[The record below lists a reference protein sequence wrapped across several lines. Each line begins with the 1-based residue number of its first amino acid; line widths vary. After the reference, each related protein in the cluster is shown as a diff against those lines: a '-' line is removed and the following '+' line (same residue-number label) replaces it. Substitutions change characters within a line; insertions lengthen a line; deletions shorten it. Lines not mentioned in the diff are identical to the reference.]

1 MQATAAIEA
10 LLSRLAA
17 CVDDV
22 VERAR
27 SGAELREGEAE
38 GMCAALEELL
48 AHRFKRRQF
57 LLFSVHPWSLAE
69 HAEALSSAAA
79 VRIGVARQTGS
90 TDSARLRA
98 WLYLLLNRREL
109 AAEVDALLT
118 PELCSL
124 MYTRG
129 AALLGSAERDRL
141 VRTLKPLAALRF
153 RLGAS
158 AGLCLPEQPS
168 GSLEAR
174 ANTTATTTH
183 RPTTHPPTTHHHP
196 PPHAVCCHPNPPACR
211 QDARLSA
218 AACAADVPTADTA
231 LAAAAAAAVARAEA
245 AAHADNLGDSAVAR
259 AALLSYETR
268 GQT

>member
-168 GSLEAR
+168 GSLE
-174 ANTTATTTH
+174 
-183 RPTTHPPTTHHHP
+183 
-196 PPHAVCCHPNPPACR
+196 
-211 QDARLSA
+211 DARLSA
-218 AACAADVPTADTA
+218 AACAADVPTADAA

-245 AAHADNLGDSAVAR
+245 AAHADDLGDSAVAR

>member
-158 AGLCLPEQPS
+158 AGLLTPPMVSPTLLKATRGVQR
-168 GSLEAR
+168 EALG
-174 ANTTATTTH
+174 AGEAEGGAGE
-183 RPTTHPPTTHHHP
+183 
-196 PPHAVCCHPNPPACR
+196 AVDYHDAHELR
-211 QDARLSA
+211 SSVDESSYQDA
-218 AACAADVPTADTA
+218 CEPD
-231 LAAAAAAAVARAEA
+231 E
-245 AAHADNLGDSAVAR
+245 G
-259 AALLSYETR
+259 E
-268 GQT
+268 G